1 MQRIR
6 PIAIVGAV
14 PVAARAG
21 VIAAC
26 ALTTAACSGAT
37 IGAEPATRL
46 AYGVPSPPNGLYHV
60 EENLSVGV
68 STPVGDVEMATNTN
82 LTMDMV
88 FGRDPGGV
96 GVIGVVVGFD
106 ATSANTLTGTRVAD
120 SDDVTGPLALV
131 LGRRG
136 RVEVGTMPALDSA
149 VAELSPFPG
158 VAFELF
164 PLLPGPRVGQGGV
177 WTETVTWSVVDGA
190 TRTTNT
196 TDYTYTM
203 IGDTLV
209 AGLPPL
215 KIGVEGDVRLE
226 SVQGQGERGSTQ
238 ALTGT
243 TTGYVLWDSE
253 INMPAFV
260 TSRRELEGS
269 NTVPGAGS
277 IRMTVSGEVRVTALF
292 EREEG
297 S

>member
-1 MQRIR
+1 MS
-6 PIAIVGAV
+6 
-14 PVAARAG
+14 VAARTG
-21 VIAAC
+21 VVAVC
-26 ALTTAACSGAT
+26 ALTTAACAGAPL
-37 IGAEPATRL
+37 GSEPATSL
-46 AYGVPSPPNGLYHV
+46 AYGVPSPPSGLYHI

-68 STPVGDVEMATNTN
+68 NTPVGDVEMATNTN
-82 LTMDMV
+82 LTLDMV
-88 FGRDPGGV
+88 FGSDPGGV
-96 GVIGVVVGFD
+96 GVIGLVVGFN
-106 ATSANTLTGTRVAD
+106 ATSANTQTGTRIAD
-120 SDDVTGPLALV
+120 ADDVTGPLALV

-136 RVEVGTMPALDSA
+136 RVDVGTIPALDSA

-158 VAFELF
+158 IAFELY
-164 PLLPGPRVGQGGV
+164 PRLPGPRVGQGGV

-209 AGLPPL
+209 AGLPFL

-226 SVQGQGERGSTQ
+226 SVQGRGDAESIQ

-253 INMPAFV
+253 TGMPAFV
-260 TSRRELEGS
+260 TSRRELEGT

-277 IRMTVSGEVRVTALF
+277 IRMTVSGEVRITALF

-297 S
+297 

>member
-1 MQRIR
+1 MS
-6 PIAIVGAV
+6 
-14 PVAARAG
+14 VAARTG
-21 VIAAC
+21 VVAAC
-26 ALTTAACSGAT
+26 ALTTVACAGAPL
-37 IGAEPATRL
+37 GSEPATRL
-46 AYGVPSPPNGLYHV
+46 AYGVPSPPTGLYHI

-68 STPVGDVEMATNTN
+68 NTPVGDVEMATNTN
-82 LTMDMV
+82 LTLDMV
-88 FGRDPGGV
+88 FGSDPGGV
-96 GVIGVVVGFD
+96 GVIGLVVGFN
-106 ATSANTLTGTRVAD
+106 ATSVNTLTGTRVAD

-136 RVEVGTMPALDSA
+136 RVDVGTIPALDST

-158 VAFELF
+158 IAFELY
-164 PLLPGPRVGQGGV
+164 PRLPGPRVGQGGV

-209 AGLPPL
+209 AGLPFL

-226 SVQGQGERGSTQ
+226 SVQGRGGAESIQ

-243 TTGYVLWDSE
+243 TAGYVLWDSE
-253 INMPAFV
+253 TGMPAFV
-260 TSRRELEGS
+260 MSRRELEGT

-277 IRMTVSGEVRVTALF
+277 IRMTVSGEVRITALF

-297 S
+297 